1 MRTIF
6 RTTAY
11 KITALMLS
19 CLVCLTLLCGCA
31 AGSSAGTGASSAAS
45 GSSSGETADVKI
57 YFLNSDRTLLS
68 QAEYAPLDGQSMEN
82 MTVQERIRDV
92 LQQLSSTPNDISYAN
107 PIQDFTV
114 EGTVLSGSALTVS
127 LSSDYQKLDSTLEIL
142 TRAAIVNS
150 LCQIDG
156 VDSVSFLCGGEELT
170 DADGD
175 TIGAMTSDMF
185 IFSSGNE
192 IGTYEKVRLH
202 LYFASET
209 GTELVDT
216 YRTVVYNSNI
226 SQERLVVEQVLKGP
240 NSEVVYATLNPAAQ
254 ILSVTTRDYV
264 CYVNLDAAFLEEP
277 YSVTSQ
283 VAIYSLVNSLTEL
296 TTVRQ
301 VQILIDGDSTR
312 TFMDT
317 SLSQPFERNLSIVR
331 GTSDSDSDE

>member
-1 MRTIF
+1 MISLKTGR
-6 RTTAY
+6 RKAGY
-11 KITALMLS
+11 RVSAVAAAAALCLALLAGCGLS
-19 CLVCLTLLCGCA
+19 VGDT
-31 AGSSAGTGASSAAS
+31 SAS
-45 GSSSGETADVKI
+45 GDTSSRMI
-57 YFLNSDRTLLS
+57 YYLNSDRTLLS
-68 QAEYAPLDGQSMEN
+68 QAEYTPLSGQQIDGMS
-82 MTVQERIRDV
+82 VQEQISDV
-92 LQQLSSTPNDISYAN
+92 LTQLSSDTGELGTTP
-107 PIQDFTV
+107 PIRDFSV
-114 EGTVLSGSALTVS
+114 EETVLSGSSLTLN
-127 LSSDYQKLDSTLEIL
+127 LSAEYLKLESTLEIL

-156 VDSVSFLCGGEELT
+156 VDTVSFLCGDEELT

-175 TIGAMTSDMF
+175 IVGAMTADMF

-202 LYFASET
+202 LYFASDT
-209 GTELVDT
+209 GDELVDT

-240 NSEVVYATLNPAAQ
+240 NSEVVYPTLNASTQ

-277 YSVTSQ
+277 YSVTSR

-296 TTVRQ
+296 TTVRE

-317 SLSQPFERNLSIVR
+317 SLSQTFERDLSVVR
-331 GTSDSDSDE
+331 GSSESSEE